1 MSEKDYKKRL
11 EFQKKMISR
20 QSEQIDL
27 LKSEIEKLKL
37 QCDEKDK
44 TINSVGSLR
53 DELIEDIKEH
63 KRLKNEYAKLVT
75 ELRKMKEIMN
85 QTVYKGRWWLIRLLL
100 K

>member
-37 QCDEKDK
+37 KCDEKDK
-44 TINSVGSLR
+44 TINSVDSLR
-53 DELIEDIKEH
+53 NELIEDIKEH
-63 KRLKNEYAKLVT
+63 KRLKNEYAKLVA
-75 ELRKMKEIMN
+75 ELRKMKKIMN